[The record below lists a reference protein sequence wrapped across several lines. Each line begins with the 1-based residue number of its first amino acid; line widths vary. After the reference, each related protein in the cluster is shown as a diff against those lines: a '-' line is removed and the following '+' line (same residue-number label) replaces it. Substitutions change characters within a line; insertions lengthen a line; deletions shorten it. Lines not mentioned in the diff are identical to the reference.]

1 MLSKFI
7 IVLTTSWS
15 TSQAKR
21 HTFTMSERSWPSCLT
36 TKLYVKG
43 NKCKFHVSR
52 ISFLGYIKST
62 ESVFTDQDKVTAVTN
77 SPVPTT
83 VKELQR
89 FLGFTNFNRKF
100 ICWFSIIAS
109 PLTFL
114 LKKGPKKL
122 KWNTSKNQAFE
133 WLMEDFTS
141 ASYSNTLTP
150 PCFS

>member
-15 TSQAKR
+15 TPQAKR

-36 TKLYVKG
+36 TKVFVKG

-52 ISFLGYIKST
+52 ISFLGYIKS
-62 ESVFTDQDKVTAVTN
+62 KVTAVTN

-89 FLGFTNFNRKF
+89 FLWFSTGSSSADLASLPHPWHSCSRKDQETEVEHLKKSGIWMTQGGFHLSLILKHTDPFMLF
-100 ICWFSIIAS
+100 ICTHA
-109 PLTFL
+109 
-114 LKKGPKKL
+114 
-122 KWNTSKNQAFE
+122 NQG
-133 WLMEDFTS
+133 
-141 ASYSNTLTP
+141 
-150 PCFS
+150 